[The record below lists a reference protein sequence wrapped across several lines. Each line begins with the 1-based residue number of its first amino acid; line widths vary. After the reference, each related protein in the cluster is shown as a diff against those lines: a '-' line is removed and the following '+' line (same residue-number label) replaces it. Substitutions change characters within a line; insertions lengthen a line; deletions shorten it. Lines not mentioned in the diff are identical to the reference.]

1 MKSVILKFNTIPP
14 IKPPAIHFKTKAPT
28 LPLNSKFFDTNQRH
42 ILRIQNEHPTKIQ
55 YKNQSKPSAL
65 LHTG

>member
-1 MKSVILKFNTIPP
+1 MINEEKQ
-14 IKPPAIHFKTKAPT
+14 KALEAALGQIEPT